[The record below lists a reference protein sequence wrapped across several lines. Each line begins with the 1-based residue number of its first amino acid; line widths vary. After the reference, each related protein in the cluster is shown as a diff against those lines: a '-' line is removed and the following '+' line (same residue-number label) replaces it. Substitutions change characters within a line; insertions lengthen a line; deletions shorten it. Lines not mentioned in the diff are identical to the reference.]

1 MPMECRLS
9 QRRSS
14 GRGGRGRRSSSRR
27 PEPAAHY
34 AGLRVAVFE
43 NTVSG
48 ITAARDAGVA
58 AIIRVRTG
66 GPIAGEV
73 AVVADLRQAAWDG

>member
-1 MPMECRLS
+1 M
-9 QRRSS
+9 
-14 GRGGRGRRSSSRR
+14 
-27 PEPAAHY
+27 
-34 AGLRVAVFE
+34 FE